1 MQQFTRS
8 RLRRA
13 VDELIIAE
21 MFLVYA
27 TIESATAIGDGLS
40 QLGRQLASG
49 EEPGANPADA
59 LRHTLLVALES
70 GQLGRARLAL
80 VALFPLAIG
89 HAIHPFPGGVIIHRQ
104 PLFLGRGQVPLG
116 QAIAA
121 ETREIH
127 QVDILYIAATVQVF
141 QQASEDGRLDA
152 GGLFR

>member
-49 EEPGANPADA
+49 EEPGDNPADA
-59 LRHTLLVALES
+59 LRHTLRRVADE
-70 GQLGRARLAL
+70 
-80 VALFPLAIG
+80 
-89 HAIHPFPGGVIIHRQ
+89 
-104 PLFLGRGQVPLG
+104 
-116 QAIAA
+116 
-121 ETREIH
+121 
-127 QVDILYIAATVQVF
+127 
-141 QQASEDGRLDA
+141 ASEPYSSRFNYLRDRLRDN
-152 GGLFR
+152 